1 MSCRLILFFSD
12 GVETHQCENLFL
24 FDTSCSEQEKTMEKV
39 YKTVSDSSWSDEE
52 QPQSKNEYSSAE
64 DLELKKEYARTHLLY
79 QWYL

>member
-1 MSCRLILFFSD
+1 
-12 GVETHQCENLFL
+12 
-24 FDTSCSEQEKTMEKV
+24 MEKV